1 MRTLSRTRLA
11 SKSRGDGPEGIT
23 RLSERSDFWQGIARA
38 QTPLSFG
45 HDPVSGEL
53 LDGSRGRLL
62 ALPFAPQILRKLGC
76 NILCLLAT
84 NPRNIRY
91 YTLRCRGFYALI
103 HPCIGACARVKGE
116 TLLPRA
122 SENYPS
128 RRLGE

>member
-1 MRTLSRTRLA
+1 MKETPKVCKWLAPSTARKQVAPSIERTAECGRCHA
-11 SKSRGDGPEGIT
+11 RGWLLRAVETAQRVSLGSVREVI
-23 RLSERSDFWQGIARA
+23 FWQGIARA

-53 LDGSRGRLL
+53 SDGSRGRLL

-91 YTLRCRGFYALI
+91 HTLR
-103 HPCIGACARVKGE
+103 
-116 TLLPRA
+116 
-122 SENYPS
+122 
-128 RRLGE
+128 